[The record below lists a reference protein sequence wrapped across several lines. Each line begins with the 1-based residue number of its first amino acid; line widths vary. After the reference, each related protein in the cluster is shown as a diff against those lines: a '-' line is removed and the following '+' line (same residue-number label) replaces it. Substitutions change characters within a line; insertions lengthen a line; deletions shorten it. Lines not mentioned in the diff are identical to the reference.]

1 MASTTVVTWKEEM
14 AFEVELDG
22 HRFMIDADEKFGGK
36 DRGPQPKPLLLSS
49 LAGCTGMDV
58 VSLLNKMRMP
68 FDDFK
73 LEVVGEVA
81 DEHPKVYNEI
91 IIRYIF
97 SGEELDRDKI
107 EKSVKLSL
115 EKYCGVHAMLGKAAK
130 ISYELVLNPSA

>member
-1 MASTTVVTWKEEM
+1 
-14 AFEVELDG
+14 
-22 HRFMIDADEKFGGK
+22 
-36 DRGPQPKPLLLSS
+36 
-49 LAGCTGMDV
+49 
-58 VSLLNKMRMP
+58 MRMP

>member
-14 AFEVELDG
+14 AFEVELEG
-22 HRFMIDADEKFGGK
+22 HRFMIDADEQFGGK
-36 DRGPQPKPLLLSS
+36 NRGPKPKPLLLSS

-58 VSLLNKMRMP
+58 VSVLNKMKMP

-73 LEVVGEVA
+73 LEVVGEMEE
-81 DEHPKVYNEI
+81 EHPKSYKEI
-91 IIRYIF
+91 VIRYIF
-97 SGEELDRDKI
+97 SGKELDREKI